1 MTVTVTEL
9 ALFAMA
15 MLVLV
20 ASPGP
25 FVAALAARTAA
36 LGARSGTAM
45 ALGAS
50 VTEGI
55 WIAAALLGLGAIAA
69 AHGWALVALKYV
81 GAAWLIW
88 IGLRLLTARKT
99 LVAGEGEPAVADDLW
114 RAFTTGAFLNL
125 GNPKAALFYIAVFP
139 GFFDMTTLTLID
151 GLIILAVALPI
162 GLGSDLSYVWA
173 AAHARRFFAGGRSAR
188 KLDQGSGGILI
199 GAGVAIA
206 AT

>member
-1 MTVTVTEL
+1 MTVTLTEL
-9 ALFAMA
+9 ALFAVA
-15 MLVLV
+15 MFVLV

-36 LGARSGTAM
+36 LGPRSGAAM

-50 VTEGI
+50 LTEGI

-69 AHGWALVALKYV
+69 AHGWALVVLKYV

-88 IGLRLLTARKT
+88 IGLRLLTARHS
-99 LVAGEGEPAVADDLW
+99 LVQSGDAPLVQEPLW
-114 RAFTTGAFLNL
+114 RAFTTGALLNL
-125 GNPKAALFYIAVFP
+125 GNPKAALFYMAVFP
-139 GFFDMTTLTLID
+139 GFFDMTALTVVD
-151 GLIILAVALPI
+151 GIVILAVAMPI

-173 AAHARRFFAGGRSAR
+173 AGRARRLLARGKSAR
-188 KLDQGSGGILI
+188 RVDQASGGILT

>member
-1 MTVTVTEL
+1 MTVTITEL
-9 ALFAMA
+9 GMFAMA
-15 MLVLV
+15 MVVLV

-25 FVAALAARTAA
+25 FVAALAARSAA
-36 LGARSGTAM
+36 LGPRSGAAM

-50 VTEGI
+50 LTEAI

-69 AHGWALVALKYV
+69 THGWALVTLKYV

-88 IGLRLLTARKT
+88 IGLRLLTARHSLT
-99 LVAGEGEPAVADDLW
+99 MPSHLPTTREPIW
-114 RAFTTGAFLNL
+114 RAFTSGALLNL
-125 GNPKAALFYIAVFP
+125 GNPKAALFYMAVFP
-139 GFFDMTTLTLID
+139 GFFDMTALTTLD
-151 GLIILAVALPI
+151 GLTILAVAIPI

-173 AAHARRFFAGGRSAR
+173 AARARQLLANGRSAR
-188 KLDQGSGGILI
+188 RIDQVSGGVLT